1 MFEPCT
7 REMSS
12 LCGKQ
17 SGCWKPRRSCRAPSR
32 VIPCGSTIGPMV
44 GRLVVC
50 ATPIGNLGDISE
62 RLTRTLREAD
72 VVYAEDTRR
81 TGVLLSHIGAAPEVR
96 SFFLGNEGVRSR
108 EIEDRIARGETVAL
122 VTDAGTPALADPGVL
137 AVRAARSAGGTVS
150 VIPGPSAVTAAL
162 AVSGFGGDRFVFE
175 GFLPRKG
182 ADRSRRLALIA
193 IEDRPV
199 VWFSSP
205 RRVVADLEDLAAH
218 AGDRRQ
224 ICAARELTKQ
234 FEEVWWGS
242 VREAVVKWT
251 ETEPRGEFT
260 LILEPG
266 APETPTLED
275 AVGRAR
281 LLVET
286 GATRSEA
293 AREVA
298 HATGLARRS
307 IYDGI

>member
-1 MFEPCT
+1 M
-7 REMSS
+7 
-12 LCGKQ
+12 
-17 SGCWKPRRSCRAPSR
+17 A
-32 VIPCGSTIGPMV
+32 

-50 ATPIGNLGDISE
+50 ATPIGNLGDISA
-62 RLTRTLREAD
+62 RLTQTLRDAD

-81 TGVLLSHIGAAPEVR
+81 TGVLLSHIGAEPEVR
-96 SFFLGNEGVRSR
+96 SFFVGNEGVRSR
-108 EIEDRIARGETVAL
+108 EIEERISRGESVAL

-137 AVRAARSAGGTVS
+137 AVRATRRAGGTVS

-182 ADRSRRLALIA
+182 GDRSRRLASVA
-193 IEDRPV
+193 TEDRPV

-218 AGDRRQ
+218 AGDQRQ
-224 ICAARELTKQ
+224 ICVGRELTKQ

-242 VREAVVKWT
+242 LRQAVLKWT
-251 ETEPRGEFT
+251 EREPRGEFT
-260 LILEPG
+260 LVLEP
-266 APETPTLED
+266 AVPETVTLED
-275 AVGRAR
+275 AVARAR

-298 HATGLARRS
+298 HETGVARRS